1 MDIER
6 LEKKANAIT
15 QEHVNPYVVAFS
27 AATVLGLIEE
37 IKLLRSKSESAQS
50 LLKEASEQ
58 KPFRWFLA
66 DKVHG
71 SEDMLN
77 IPDITND
84 DPGRYTLLPMY
95 LKSFPASE
103 VPSAFIDLVKT
114 IADWKLPETGRFW
127 DDDPTRPMSYGSLW
141 GSNGERD
148 FMRGVA
154 HEALSFVQPKKFRRV
169 KYPSGEGLL
178 IVEDQ
183 DVNGVVIVQDMSGEY
198 RRVARNAITII

>member
-6 LEKKANAIT
+6 LEKKAN
-15 QEHVNPYVVAFS
+15 P
-27 AATVLGLIEE
+27 
-37 IKLLRSKSESAQS
+37 
-50 LLKEASEQ
+50 
-58 KPFRWFLA
+58 
-66 DKVHG
+66 
-71 SEDMLN
+71 
-77 IPDITND
+77 
-84 DPGRYTLLPMY
+84 
-95 LKSFPASE
+95 FPASE
-103 VPSAFIDLVKT
+103 VPAPFIDLVKT

-183 DVNGVVIVQDMSGEY
+183 DVNGVVIVQDESGEY
-198 RRVARNAITII
+198 RRVARNAITIIWGGPRQDRQQRRCLMRKQTFAHLKL